1 MAQSSI
7 NADQIKIQSM
17 LRFNLTD
24 RKTLQFHKLNYFI
37 KQRVITS
44 DVLNKE
50 RILKAVQYLYLINL
64 IKPNTVYILAHHWH
78 NLTVVSKVHWNE

>member
-37 KQRVITS
+37 KQRVIIG

-64 IKPNTVYILAHHWH
+64 IKPNTVYILAHH
-78 NLTVVSKVHWNE
+78 

>member
-7 NADQIKIQSM
+7 NADRIKIQSM

-50 RILKAVQYLYLINL
+50 RILKAVQNL
-64 IKPNTVYILAHHWH
+64 
-78 NLTVVSKVHWNE
+78 